1 MSRYRRAKV
10 PGATYFFTVNL
21 LNRRSDLLVRHI
33 DLLRETVR
41 ATRSRHPFH
50 IDAWVVLP
58 DHMHCVWTLPD
69 GDADFALRWKVIKF
83 AFARRLPKTE
93 VLTAT
98 LRSRGERGIWQ
109 RRYWEHL
116 IQDERDYRHHVD
128 YVHLNPLKHGLVE
141 RVVDWP
147 YSSFHRAVRT
157 GSTRLVGVVMRA
169 VGFVGDAEKRVEKA
183 SPFSTLRKP
192 MGRRSKWV
200 RWRRVDNALLIHPI
214 GFPAC
219 STPRSER

>member
-1 MSRYRRAKV
+1 MRRRCGRSRWRRVDYAFLIHRYGPPTSTTLKDEPPFSRYRRAQV

-21 LNRRSDLLVRHI
+21 LNRRSDLLVRQT

-50 IDAWVVLP
+50 IDDWVVLP

-93 VLTAT
+93 ILTT
-98 LRSRGERGIWQ
+98 TQRSRGERGIWQ

-116 IQDERDYRHHVD
+116 IRDEQD
-128 YVHLNPLKHGLVE
+128 
-141 RVVDWP
+141 
-147 YSSFHRAVRT
+147 
-157 GSTRLVGVVMRA
+157 
-169 VGFVGDAEKRVEKA
+169 
-183 SPFSTLRKP
+183 
-192 MGRRSKWV
+192 
-200 RWRRVDNALLIHPI
+200 
-214 GFPAC
+214 
-219 STPRSER
+219 

>member
-1 MSRYRRAKV
+1 MSRYRRAHV

-21 LNRRSDLLVRHI
+21 LNRRSDLLVRHV

-69 GDADFALRWKVIKF
+69 GDADFTLRWKVIKF

-98 LRSRGERGIWQ
+98 QRSRGERGIWQ

-116 IQDERDYRHHVD
+116 VQRGSLEVTRGKGFAV
-128 YVHLNPLKHGLVE
+128 
-141 RVVDWP
+141 
-147 YSSFHRAVRT
+147 FH
-157 GSTRLVGVVMRA
+157 
-169 VGFVGDAEKRVEKA
+169 
-183 SPFSTLRKP
+183 P
-192 MGRRSKWV
+192 
-200 RWRRVDNALLIHPI
+200 
-214 GFPAC
+214 
-219 STPRSER
+219 TPRQRRCVGGVGG

>member
-1 MSRYRRAKV
+1 MSLPTNRPAFSGIPPANTTLKDESPCPATAAPKCRA
-10 PGATYFFTVNL
+10 PRIFFFTVNL

-98 LRSRGERGIWQ
+98 QRPRGERGIWQ
-109 RRYWEHL
+109 RRYWEHM
-116 IQDERDYRHHVD
+116 IRDERDYRHHVD
-128 YVHLNPLKHGLVE
+128 YVHRNPLKHGLVE
-141 RVVDWP
+141 RLVDWP
-147 YSSFHRAVRT
+147 YSSFHRAI
-157 GSTRLVGVVMRA
+157 GAGVYPVNWC
-169 VGFVGDAEKRVEKA
+169 GDEMVEFA
-183 SPFSTLRKP
+183 
-192 MGRRSKWV
+192 GDW
-200 RWRRVDNALLIHPI
+200 D
-214 GFPAC
+214 
-219 STPRSER
+219 